1 MPIREQSI
9 FEQAAHIAAHLG
21 QIGGVVA
28 VALGGSWSR
37 GDGRPDSDI
46 DLGIYYHP
54 DQPPSIA
61 ALRQLAR
68 ELDDRHPTDA
78 VTDFGEWGRWINGG
92 GWLKINGQPVDWL
105 YRDQERVAHVIDD
118 CCSGI
123 ATCDYQP
130 GHPHGFHNHIYL
142 GEIFY
147 CQPLYDPSGAL
158 AALKARATPYPPLL
172 KQAIL
177 RSYLWQAGFAL
188 ENSQKSARRGDIF
201 RVSGL
206 LFTCAACLVQVLFAL
221 NERYFINEKGAIK
234 AIESFPLHPAS
245 FSEHTSSILACPGST
260 SEELL
265 SSIKQ
270 LEEITQAVRHLC
282 NED

>member
-1 MPIREQSI
+1 MQRVLQRAE
-9 FEQAAHIAAHLG
+9 HIAARLG
-21 QIGGVVA
+21 QIEGVVA
-28 VALGGSWSR
+28 VALGGSWAR
-37 GDGRPDSDI
+37 GDGRLDSDT

-61 ALRQLAR
+61 ALRQLAQ

-92 GWLKINGQPVDWL
+92 GWLQIEGQPVDWL
-105 YRDQERVAHVIDD
+105 YRDLERVTQTIDD
-118 CCSGI
+118 CCSGV

-147 CQPLYDPSGAL
+147 CQPLYDPTSAL
-158 AALKARATPYPPLL
+158 ATLKARATLYPPLL
-172 KQAIL
+172 KQTIIHN
-177 RSYLWQAGFAL
+177 YLWQAGFAL
-188 ENSQKSARRGDIF
+188 ENSQKSAKRGDIF

-234 AIESFPLHPAS
+234 AIDSFPLHPAS
-245 FSEHTSSILACPGST
+245 FSEHISAILACPGNSPQN
-260 SEELL
+260 LL
-265 SSIKQ
+265 TSIKQ
-270 LEEITQAVRHLC
+270 IEEITQAIKHLC
-282 NED
+282 KEV